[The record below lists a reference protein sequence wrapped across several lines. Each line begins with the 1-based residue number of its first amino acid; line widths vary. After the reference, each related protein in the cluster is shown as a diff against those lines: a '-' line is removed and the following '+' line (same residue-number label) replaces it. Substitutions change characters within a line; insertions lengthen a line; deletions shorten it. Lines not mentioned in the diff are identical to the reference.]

1 MATFI
6 NLILKLSERP
16 DINSTNCIVLLECRL
31 NQTGKDSPMIN
42 AQLLQMAIN
51 ASNDGIVIAEKE
63 GDQDNI
69 LIYVN
74 PAFEHLT
81 GYTSEEILYQDC
93 RFLQSGDR
101 DQQALPTIREALSTK
116 GSCRE
121 ILRNYRKDGTPFWNE
136 LSLSTVKDPGNGQV
150 YFVGVQKDVTI
161 QVKAQQRVAQLET
174 QLAEA
179 LAELA
184 ALKATNGANKTSN

>member
-1 MATFI
+1 
-6 NLILKLSERP
+6 
-16 DINSTNCIVLLECRL
+16 
-31 NQTGKDSPMIN
+31 MIN
-42 AQLLQMAIN
+42 AQLLQMVIN

-63 GDQDNI
+63 GEQDNI

-74 PAFEHLT
+74 PAFERLT

-101 DQQALPTIREALSTK
+101 DQEKALKAIRESLSSG

-136 LSLSTVKDPGNGQV
+136 LSLSTVKNPADGQT
-150 YFVGVQKDVTI
+150 YFVGVQKDVTV
-161 QVKAQQRVAQLET
+161 QVKALQRVAQLEA
-174 QLAEA
+174 QLAEMQ
-179 LAELA
+179 AELD
-184 ALKATNGANKTSN
+184 ALKTTNGQNKTAN